1 MASRLLNRIHAGS
14 RLSAA
19 SIRSFATAP
28 SPEVAA
34 RSPRRLVSSRAPLKT
49 PTAKASTTVGRG
61 NPNFVE
67 TLPTTA
73 DEIDIPPEA
82 YGGGVSSESV
92 PSSHDFLSPPTSKN
106 GSSSSSAPS
115 SIPVEFAESAV
126 IGGSPRDPSHPDWSR
141 SYFGLSTQPF
151 PKEVAEVLMTPID
164 PLDVEI
170 KPDGLVYLPEIKYRR
185 VLNKAFGPGGWG
197 LAPRSETNVGPRVV
211 SREYALVCLGRLVA
225 IARGEQEYFDPNGI
239 PTATEACKSNA
250 LMRCCK
256 DLGIASE
263 LWDPRFI
270 REFKSKYCTEVF
282 VEDVRT
288 KKKKKLWRRKD
299 QPAFEYPFKET

>member
-1 MASRLLNRIHAGS
+1 MASRLLSRLTHAS
-14 RLSAA
+14 HLSAA
-19 SIRSFATAP
+19 SVRSYATARAT
-28 SPEVAA
+28 STGGVTL
-34 RSPRRLVSSRAPLKT
+34 SQRRTTATKKAPVKT
-49 PTAKASTTVGRG
+49 PAAEASTTVGRG
-61 NPNFVE
+61 NPQIVE

-82 YGGGVSSESV
+82 FGVPSESV
-92 PSSHDFLSPPTSKN
+92 PSSSTLREP
-106 GSSSSSAPS
+106 SAPS
-115 SIPVEFAESAV
+115 APPPSSPPFPVEFTESNV
-126 IGGSPRDPSHPDWSR
+126 IGGSPKDPLHPDWSR

-151 PKEVAEVLMTPID
+151 PKEVAEVLMTPVD
-164 PLDVEI
+164 PMDVEI
-170 KPDGLVYLPEIKYRR
+170 KPDGLIYLPEIKYRR

-270 REFKSKYCTEVF
+270 REFKAKHAIEVF
-282 VEDVRT
+282 VEDQRT

-299 QPAFEYPFKET
+299 QPPFEYPFKET